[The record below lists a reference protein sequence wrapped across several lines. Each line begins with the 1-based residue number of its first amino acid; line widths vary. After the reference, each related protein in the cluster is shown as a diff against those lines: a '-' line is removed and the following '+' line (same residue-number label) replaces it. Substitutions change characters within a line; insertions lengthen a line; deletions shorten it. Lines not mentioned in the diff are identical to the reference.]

1 MMSEKLRK
9 AREYELAHEKDV
21 LPEER
26 PAFHLSP
33 RVSWLNDPNGF
44 SWYGGQYH
52 LFYQYH
58 PYSSIWAPCTGVMR

>member
-33 RVSWLNDPNGF
+33 V
-44 SWYGGQYH
+44 
-52 LFYQYH
+52 
-58 PYSSIWAPCTGVMR
+58 

>member
-1 MMSEKLRK
+1 MMSEILKR
-9 AREYELAHEKDV
+9 AREYELAHEGDI

-26 PAFHLSP
+26 PVFHLSP

-44 SWYGGQYH
+44 SWYNGQYH

-58 PYSSIWAPCTGVMR
+58 P